1 MSIVAVIT
9 GPIARAPVRSR
20 APRLS
25 RPRHDSDALGRLCK
39 ALEIRIIPTKRRPR
53 ENETAAAATLRKILA
68 QHGEAHFVMLIRT
81 IAESEGNSRALVAP
95 ILWAINDVMLAF
107 PAWPNKGLEWLAS
120 FDAINL
126 QSLLRLA
133 RPLCNVSKQKPR
145 AAIGGMLIQLLQPRF
160 DAAR

>member
-25 RPRHDSDALGRLCK
+25 RPRPDADALARLCK

-68 QHGEAHFVMLIRT
+68 QQGEAHFVLLIRT
-81 IAESEGNSRALVAP
+81 IAESDGNSRALVAP
-95 ILWAINDVMLAF
+95 IIWAISDVMLAF
-107 PAWPNKGLEWLAS
+107 PAWPNRGLEWLA
-120 FDAINL
+120 
-126 QSLLRLA
+126 R
-133 RPLCNVSKQKPR
+133 RP
-145 AAIGGMLIQLLQPRF
+145 
-160 DAAR
+160 